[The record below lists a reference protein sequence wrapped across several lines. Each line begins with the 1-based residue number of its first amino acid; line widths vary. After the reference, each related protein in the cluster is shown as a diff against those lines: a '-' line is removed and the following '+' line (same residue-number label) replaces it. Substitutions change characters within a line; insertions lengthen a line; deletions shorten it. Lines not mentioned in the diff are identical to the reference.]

1 MNTVQVMIELPEEL
15 IERARTV
22 GLQIETQTDQIVALL
37 EAQITRQQAVMEI
50 RGIARQLQS
59 LPPDLKPTPDEIE
72 AEIDAYWAEKV
83 AQTNHTDK

>member
-37 EAQITRQQAVMEI
+37 EVQISRQQAVMEI
-50 RGIARQLQS
+50 RETARQLQS
-59 LPPDLKPTPDEIE
+59 LPPELKPTPEEIE
-72 AEIDAYWAEKV
+72 AEIKAYWAENS
-83 AQTNHTDK
+83 TRSTSDK